1 MLTAEVS
8 AESADAVLELLI
20 RNGVAEDDIMLA
32 RLDEIGPIKPGRTA
46 ASLIWADIVGQARV
60 NARPVA
66 RYLVFMV
73 AAEIILLETRASSV
87 VGVAISIT
95 TIPAAA
101 YLGVAAGVRETA
113 KALGALAVLGV
124 NIAVLVLAGTLTLA
138 V

>member
-1 MLTAEVS
+1 M
-8 AESADAVLELLI
+8 LELLI

-73 AAEIILLETRASSV
+73 AAGIIAAFGVIQGNDILIVGAMAVSPDLLRSPPPVCRSGGSQFPTSLPSSDHCGRRDGR
-87 VGVAISIT
+87 GV
-95 TIPAAA
+95 
-101 YLGVAAGVRETA
+101 
-113 KALGALAVLGV
+113 
-124 NIAVLVLAGTLTLA
+124 
-138 V
+138 

>member
-1 MLTAEVS
+1 
-8 AESADAVLELLI
+8 
-20 RNGVAEDDIMLA
+20 
-32 RLDEIGPIKPGRTA
+32 
-46 ASLIWADIVGQARV
+46 
-60 NARPVA
+60 
-66 RYLVFMV
+66 MV

-113 KALGALAVLGV
+113 KALGALAVFGV

-138 V
+138 VQRRLATRRAG